1 MAKVTKIPATIR
13 TFNNSTVAITK
24 KRKVAAYARV
34 STDHEDQQSSYEAQV
49 DHYTKYI
56 QSREDW
62 EFVKVYADEGISG
75 TSTKHRKGFKE
86 MIRDALDGKIDL
98 ILTKSV
104 SRFARNT
111 VDCLNNIRLLKE
123 NGIEVSFEKE
133 NINTFDSK
141 GELLLT
147 IMGSLAQEESRSI
160 SLNCTWG
167 QRKRIA
173 DGKVSIPFSRFLGYD
188 RGEKGELVVNKDQA
202 EIVKRIYAMF
212 MQGKSTYKIASI
224 LTEEK
229 IQTPGKKTKWNP
241 KTVEAILSNE
251 KYIGD
256 ALLQKYYTED
266 FLTKKQVVNKGEI
279 QQYYVEDDHEAIIS
293 RDVFEMVQR
302 EKETRG
308 NHHSTIRVFSSKI
321 KCGCCGA
328 YYGSKTW
335 HSTDKYK
342 KVVWRCNNKYDGE
355 NKCNTPTLTED
366 QLQEIFIKALNKL
379 IENKSEIATSVKVLI
394 DRLFDTADLEKEMT
408 DMQTELSVVAELMD
422 RAIFENSKIIQNQ
435 DEYQKKFDA
444 LIERQNKAKD
454 RIDEI
459 KVMLNDKKR
468 RYNAINNYFEK
479 LNSMDGVVTEF
490 DSDCFTT
497 MVECIKANSE
507 DDIKVV
513 FKDGTEI

>member
-1 MAKVTKIPATIR
+1 MAKVTAIPATITRFGKSPLNEVKRRR
-13 TFNNSTVAITK
+13 T
-24 KRKVAAYARV
+24 AAYARV
-34 STDHEDQQSSYEAQV
+34 STDNDDQVTSYEAQI
-49 DHYTKYI
+49 DYYTNYI
-56 QSREDW
+56 KNRSDW
-62 EFVKVYADEGISG
+62 EFVDVYTDDGISG
-75 TSTKHRKGFKE
+75 TSTKRREGFKR
-86 MIRDALDGKIDL
+86 MIDDALSGKIDL
-98 ILTKSV
+98 IVTKSV

-111 VDCLNNIRLLKE
+111 VDSLSTIRKLKDK
-123 NGIEVSFEKE
+123 GIEVYFEKE
-133 NINTFDSK
+133 NIWTFDGK

-147 IMGSLAQEESRSI
+147 IMSSLAQEESRSI

-188 RGEKGELVVNKDQA
+188 RGENGELVVNKEQA
-202 EIVKRIYAMF
+202 EVVKRIYAMF
-212 MQGKSTYKIASI
+212 LQGKSAHKIASI
-224 LTEEK
+224 LTEEN
-229 IQTPGKKTKWNP
+229 IPTPGKKAKWSSRTIN
-241 KTVEAILSNE
+241 AILSNE

-279 QQYYVEDDHEAIIS
+279 QQYYVEDDHEAIIP

-302 EKETRG
+302 EKENRG
-308 NHHSTIRVFSSKI
+308 NHHSTLHVFSSKI

-342 KVVWRCNNKYDGE
+342 KVVWRCNNKYDVE
-355 NKCNTPTLTED
+355 NKCSTPTLTDE
-366 QLQEIFIKALNKL
+366 QIQEIFINALNKL
-379 IENKSEIATSVKVLI
+379 IENKSEITTTVKVLI
-394 DRLFDTADLEKEMT
+394 DQLFDTADLEKEMT
-408 DMQTELSVVAELMD
+408 DMQTELSVVAKLMD
-422 RAIFENSKIIQNQ
+422 RAIYENSRVIQNQ
-435 DEYQKKFDA
+435 EEYRKKFDA

-459 KVMLNDKKR
+459 KATLNDKKR
-468 RYNAINNYFEK
+468 RYNAINNYFEM
-479 LNSMDGVVTEF
+479 LNSMDGLVTEF
-490 DSDCFTT
+490 DSNCFVT
-497 MVECIKANSE
+497 MVDCIKVNSE